1 MKLPKPISITEIA
14 SLIDAELIGD
24 TDLMVTG
31 INEIHQVEP
40 GDITFSDLAKY
51 FQKSLNSAATVIILN
66 EEVPCPPNKAI
77 LIHPDPFQAYDSL
90 VRRFRPAQPLF
101 ATISETA
108 QIGEGTHIEPHVV
121 IGNNVVIGKNCRI
134 HANAY
139 IGDYTIVGDNVIIQP
154 GAIVGSEAFYCK
166 KYPTHYQKWTTGGR
180 VILENDVEIGA
191 NCTIN
196 RGVSGDTIIGQG
208 TKFDCL
214 IHIGHDA
221 VIGKNCLFAAQVGVG
236 GNTIIEDDVVLYGQ
250 VGVAQNL
257 RIGKGAVVMAKSGVS
272 KNLEGNKAY
281 FGYPASEAKEKYKE
295 LAALRY
301 LPQIVKEKIPDLP
314 HQAF

>member
-1 MKLPKPISITEIA
+1 MKLPGPVSITEIA
-14 SLIDAELIGD
+14 DYINADLIGD
-24 TDLMVTG
+24 TDIMVTG
-31 INEIHQVEP
+31 LNEIHQVES
-40 GDITFSDLAKY
+40 GDVTFSDLPKY
-51 FQKSLNSAATVIILN
+51 FSKSLNSAATVIILN

-90 VRRFRPAQPLF
+90 VKKYRPFRPLTA
-101 ATISETA
+101 AISTSA
-108 QIGEGTHIEPHVV
+108 KIGEGTIIEP
-121 IGNNVVIGKNCRI
+121 NVVIGHDVIIGMNCHI

-139 IGDYTIVGDNVIIQP
+139 IGDYTIIGDNVIIQP
-154 GAIVGSEAFYCK
+154 GAIIGSEAFYCK

-180 VILENDVEIGA
+180 VIIEDHVEIGGG
-191 NCTIN
+191 CTIN
-196 RGVSGDTIIGQG
+196 RGVSGDTIIGAG

-221 VIGKNCLFAAQVGVG
+221 VVGKNCLFAAQVGVG

-257 RIGKGAVVMAKSGVS
+257 RIGKGVVVMAKSGVS
-272 KNLEGNKAY
+272 KNLESGKAY

-295 LAALRY
+295 LAAMRY
-301 LPQIVKEKIPDLP
+301 LPQIVKERIPDLP
-314 HQAF
+314 HEAF